1 MEPSE
6 YCTAWFVK
14 IYLDSVSE
22 KLQTTDPIKLT
33 VTIVYAASISSCSSN
48 LGCNDVPGREGSH
61 CNVTGTAEA

>member
-22 KLQTTDPIKLT
+22 CFKKPNNYSVAVFCIF
-33 VTIVYAASISSCSSN
+33 AASISSCSSD
-48 LGCNDVPGREGSH
+48 LGCYDVPGREGAH
-61 CNVTGTAEA
+61 CNVTGTAQA